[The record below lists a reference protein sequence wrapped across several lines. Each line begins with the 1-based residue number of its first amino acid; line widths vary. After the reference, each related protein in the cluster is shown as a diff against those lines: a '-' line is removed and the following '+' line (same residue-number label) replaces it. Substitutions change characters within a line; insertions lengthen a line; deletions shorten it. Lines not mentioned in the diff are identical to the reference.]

1 MLPAGIFPQTG
12 AVIGSNAVQIG
23 VTVDADA
30 GQLVVISA
38 IDNLTK
44 GTAGGAVQSMNLALA
59 YPRPAGLSTVG
70 VAPWSTDNPQQI
82 DNAIEPDATVADV
95 VHVAGGRLLRTQ
107 GVTAPA
113 GFRGAGMLPVS
124 RRVASRTS
132 HWCSTRDPDLAAAG
146 VFTLNKVK
154 AAPVLWSQQV
164 PDDGQAARGGA
175 QLGRRERLHGR
186 GWIPGCTQD
195 CRGSCFGTE

>member
-1 MLPAGIFPQTG
+1 M
-12 AVIGSNAVQIG
+12 
-23 VTVDADA
+23 
-30 GQLVVISA
+30 
-38 IDNLTK
+38 
-44 GTAGGAVQSMNLALA
+44 
-59 YPRPAGLSTVG
+59 
-70 VAPWSTDNPQQI
+70 STDNPQQI

-113 GFRGAGMLPVS
+113 GFRGAGIAAGIKKS
-124 RRVASRTS
+124 GKS
-132 HWCSTRDPDLAAAG
+132 DLALVLNEGPRSGRCRRLHPEQGQGSSGALVSAG
-146 VFTLNKVK
+146 
-154 AAPVLWSQQV
+154 